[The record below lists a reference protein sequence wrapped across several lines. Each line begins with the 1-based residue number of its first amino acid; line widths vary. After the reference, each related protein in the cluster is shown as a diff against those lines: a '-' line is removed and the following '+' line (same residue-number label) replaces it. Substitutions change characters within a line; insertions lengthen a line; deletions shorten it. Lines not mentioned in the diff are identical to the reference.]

1 MKNTAQSLIGV
12 IAFVLICFFA
22 VRPLLERII
31 RIESEKDNYSE
42 YHLCFVLVG
51 AMICACIT
59 DLLGVQSIVGAF
71 VFGLIMPNGE
81 FGDVLLDRLDDF
93 VSGIMLPFFF
103 VSWGVK
109 IDFTKIMEDTSWFVV
124 ILVIC
129 FACMAKILS
138 SLIIS
143 ILFKMPL
150 LDGVALGVLMNTKG
164 ILALVIL
171 NTGWNKKVLNNFS
184 YWGAKHQGS
193 ETRVN

>member
-1 MKNTAQSLIGV
+1 MEATAQSLIGI

-22 VRPLLERII
+22 VQPLLERII

-42 YHLCFVLVG
+42 YHLCFVLAG

-59 DLLGVQSIVGAF
+59 DLLGAQSIVGAF

-103 VSWGVK
+103 VSWGMK
-109 IDFTKIMEDTSWFVV
+109 IEFKKIVDDTTWFVV

-129 FACMAKILS
+129 FACIAKILS
-138 SLIIS
+138 SLTIS
-143 ILFKMPL
+143 ILLKMPL
-150 LDGVALGVLMNTKG
+150 RDGAALGVLMNTKG

-171 NTGWNKKVLNNFS
+171 NTGRNKKVLNIFS
-184 YWGAKHQGS
+184 CWGDKHQES
-193 ETRVN
+193 QTRVN